1 MRRMRLGPASSE
13 EEGAVQETSF
23 KVVAAAQEAGCE
35 CRRDDGATVAPVKQQ
50 QHPR

>member
-13 EEGAVQETSF
+13 EEAAVQETSF
-23 KVVAAAQEAGCE
+23 KVAAAQEAGCE
-35 CRRDDGATVAPVKQQ
+35 CRRDDGATVAQVKQQ

>member
-13 EEGAVQETSF
+13 EEAAVQETSF
-23 KVVAAAQEAGCE
+23 KVAAAQEAACE
-35 CRRDDGATVAPVKQQ
+35 CRRGDGATVAPMKQQ

>member
-13 EEGAVQETSF
+13 EEAAVQETSF
-23 KVVAAAQEAGCE
+23 KVAAAQEAGCE
-35 CRRDDGATVAPVKQQ
+35 CRRGDAGATVAPMKQQ